1 MWTQWRF
8 GCVKGNFTTAPLKGN
23 CFFGDGKRARGEILP
38 NLKPQSLFNI
48 SHYIFTFLR
57 TLSCAYFFEIMEDN
71 EENQHPGGPQEADRV
86 KQLKKRRDKKRKRMP
101 VWLSW
106 GLTILVLSFV
116 LSVLFS
122 FLTEI
127 TINDSSIY
135 LCIAVLIVLLVLNV
149 GCDII
154 ANAVLS
160 CDIDGFN
167 AMASRKI
174 RGARRAVAFCKN
186 SEKIASIFSDVIGDI
201 CGIISGSAGAV
212 LAGYFIANDSVEGM
226 AVSIAI
232 SAVIGALTV
241 GGKAFGKPISIKY
254 NSKIAFGFAKFT
266 TFFVKEK

>member
-1 MWTQWRF
+1 M
-8 GCVKGNFTTAPLKGN
+8 
-23 CFFGDGKRARGEILP
+23 
-38 NLKPQSLFNI
+38 
-48 SHYIFTFLR
+48 
-57 TLSCAYFFEIMEDN
+57 
-71 EENQHPGGPQEADRV
+71 EENSGGAPSPQKENDIVSDGDNLPSVASDAGHTPCAEGGGRSAV
-86 KQLKKRRDKKRKRMP
+86 ASDGEKKRKNGGKGDKKRKKKVP

-106 GLTILVLSFV
+106 GLTILVLSFF

-127 TINDSSIY
+127 AVNDSPVY
-135 LCIAVLIVLLVLNV
+135 VCVIVLVVLLILNV

-160 CDIDGFN
+160 CDVDGFN

-174 RGARRAVAFCKN
+174 RGARRAVTFCKHA
-186 SEKIASIFSDVIGDI
+186 EKIASIFSDVIGDI

-212 LAGYFIANDSVEGM
+212 LAGYFVFNDSVEGM
-226 AVSIAI
+226 VISILI

-241 GGKAFGKPISIKY
+241 GGKAFGKPISLKY

-266 TFFVKEK
+266 TFFVREK

>member
-1 MWTQWRF
+1 M
-8 GCVKGNFTTAPLKGN
+8 
-23 CFFGDGKRARGEILP
+23 
-38 NLKPQSLFNI
+38 
-48 SHYIFTFLR
+48 
-57 TLSCAYFFEIMEDN
+57 
-71 EENQHPGGPQEADRV
+71 EENSGSAPSPQNENDIVSDGDNLPSAASDAGHTPCAECGGRSAVASDGEKKRKNGGKGD
-86 KQLKKRRDKKRKRMP
+86 KKRRGKKKKKVP

-106 GLTILVLSFV
+106 GLTILVLSFF

-127 TINDSSIY
+127 AVNDSPVY
-135 LCIAVLIVLLVLNV
+135 VCVIVLVVLLILNV

-160 CDIDGFN
+160 CDVDGFN

-174 RGARRAVAFCKN
+174 RGARRAVTFCKHA
-186 SEKIASIFSDVIGDI
+186 EKIASIFSDVIGDI

-212 LAGYFIANDSVEGM
+212 LAGYFVFNDSVEGM
-226 AVSIAI
+226 VISILI

-241 GGKAFGKPISIKY
+241 GGKAFGKPISLKY

-266 TFFVKEK
+266 TFFVREK

>member
-1 MWTQWRF
+1 M
-8 GCVKGNFTTAPLKGN
+8 
-23 CFFGDGKRARGEILP
+23 
-38 NLKPQSLFNI
+38 
-48 SHYIFTFLR
+48 
-57 TLSCAYFFEIMEDN
+57 
-71 EENQHPGGPQEADRV
+71 EENSGGAPSPQKENDIVSDGDNLPSVASDAGHTPCAECGGRGAV
-86 KQLKKRRDKKRKRMP
+86 ASDGEKKRKNGGKGDKKRKKKVP

-106 GLTILVLSFV
+106 GLTILVLSFF

-127 TINDSSIY
+127 AVNDSPVY
-135 LCIAVLIVLLVLNV
+135 VCVIVLVVLLILNV

-160 CDIDGFN
+160 CDVDGFN

-174 RGARRAVAFCKN
+174 RGARRAVTFCKHA
-186 SEKIASIFSDVIGDI
+186 EKIASIFSDVIGDI

-212 LAGYFIANDSVEGM
+212 LAGYFVFNDSVEGM
-226 AVSIAI
+226 VISILI

-241 GGKAFGKPISIKY
+241 GGKAFGKPISLKY

-266 TFFVKEK
+266 TFFVREK

>member
-1 MWTQWRF
+1 MNDEY
-8 GCVKGNFTTAPLKGN
+8 G
-23 CFFGDGKRARGEILP
+23 GDGKRARTNIEKEQDTRGCAASDHDGGDSSAEVSTDALVGGNDINVLP
-38 NLKPQSLFNI
+38 AG
-48 SHYIFTFLR
+48 R
-57 TLSCAYFFEIMEDN
+57 EDN
-71 EENQHPGGPQEADRV
+71 TSSKQTGEEKKNSFV
-86 KQLKKRRDKKRKRMP
+86 KIKNAKPDPAKRRGKKRKKVP

-106 GLTILVLSFV
+106 GLTILVLSFF

-127 TINDSSIY
+127 AVNDSEIY
-135 LCIAVLIVLLVLNV
+135 VCIIVLVVLLILNV

-154 ANAVLS
+154 ANAVVS
-160 CDIDGFN
+160 CDVDGFN

-174 RGARRAVAFCKN
+174 RGAKRAVTFCKHA
-186 SEKIASIFSDVIGDI
+186 EKIASIFSDVIGDI

-212 LAGYFIANDSVEGM
+212 LAGYFAFNDSMEGM
-226 AVSIAI
+226 IVSILI